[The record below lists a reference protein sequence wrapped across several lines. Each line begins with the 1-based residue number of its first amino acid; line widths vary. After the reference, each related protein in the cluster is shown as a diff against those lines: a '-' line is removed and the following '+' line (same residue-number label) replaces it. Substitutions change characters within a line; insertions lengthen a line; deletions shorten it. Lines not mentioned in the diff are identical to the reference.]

1 MEQSQWINIDDVEW
15 DDVVWPEEPRKT
27 YSEAIQDLQNQIR
40 ARGDVRVDWQGGRGV
55 RGDARVVFL
64 GGVGISAHR
73 VRFRSADQLGVFTR
87 ILRSACPLPEHQGL
101 WSKCESVITALVAC
115 DYDELIFAVT
125 RTMVPKVKRKDA
137 ASDSPLG
144 RDMHGLLATTGV
156 FGRPEP
162 EASSKSGRRAMRLV
176 LANDELE
183 TLYPRRFR
191 ATPSVA
197 LELEGFEAADAEAA
211 QKLLVDYGTSF
222 LHQIVRAAGVSLRI
236 WMSSYPTRR
245 HSLRSRA
252 GKIRFP
258 RERYD
263 STPAELYAAANS
275 SGRDPLERY
284 LKYYQVLEF
293 YMPRAAAMYA
303 AAQGRALGSE
313 KDKLDAIVDMAITPA
328 QLEGFFRGNDLLA
341 GLAVQIHAGD
351 HVSQQCSR
359 CLASGCDWR
368 GGQRYFE
375 LGRPLLSLWWLRCS
389 AGGMPEESHTQ
400 IARWTVD
407 ERASHRTPRSSL
419 AKRRSWHQQTSSR

>member
-1 MEQSQWINIDDVEW
+1 MEQSQWIDIDDVEW
-15 DDVVWPEEPRKT
+15 DDALWPEEPRKT

-64 GGVGISAHR
+64 GGVGIPAHR
-73 VRFRSADQLGVFTR
+73 VRFRSADQLDVFTR

-101 WSKCESVITALVAC
+101 WSDGESVITALVSC
-115 DYDELIFAVT
+115 DYDELIFAVA
-125 RTMVPKVKRKDA
+125 RTKVPKVKRKDA

-144 RDMHGLLATTGV
+144 RDMHGLLATTGAFV
-156 FGRPEP
+156 RR
-162 EASSKSGRRAMRLV
+162 EAAAGSKSGGRAMRLV

-222 LHQIVRAAGVSLRI
+222 LHQIVRATGVSLRM

-245 HSLRSRA
+245 HSLRRSRA

-303 AAQGRALGSE
+303 A
-313 KDKLDAIVDMAITPA
+313 T
-328 QLEGFFRGNDLLA
+328 
-341 GLAVQIHAGD
+341 
-351 HVSQQCSR
+351 
-359 CLASGCDWR
+359 
-368 GGQRYFE
+368 
-375 LGRPLLSLWWLRCS
+375 
-389 AGGMPEESHTQ
+389 
-400 IARWTVD
+400 
-407 ERASHRTPRSSL
+407 
-419 AKRRSWHQQTSSR
+419 

>member
-1 MEQSQWINIDDVEW
+1 MEQSQWIDIDDVEW
-15 DDVVWPEEPRKT
+15 DDALWPEEPRNT

-40 ARGDVRVDWQGGRGV
+40 ARGDIRVDWQGGRGV

-64 GGVGISAHR
+64 GGVGIPAHR
-73 VRFRSADQLGVFTR
+73 VRFRSADQLDVFTR
-87 ILRSACPLPEHQGL
+87 IFRSACPLPEHQGL
-101 WSKCESVITALVAC
+101 WSDGESVITALVSC
-115 DYDELIFAVT
+115 DYDELIFAVA
-125 RTMVPKVKRKDA
+125 RTKVPKVKRKDA

-144 RDMHGLLATTGV
+144 RDMHGLLATTGAFV
-156 FGRPEP
+156 RR
-162 EASSKSGRRAMRLV
+162 EAAAGSKSGGRAMRLV

-222 LHQIVRAAGVSLRI
+222 LHQIARATGVSLRM

-245 HSLRSRA
+245 RSLRSRA

-263 STPAELYAAANS
+263 STPVELYAAANS

-303 AAQGRALGSE
+303 AAQGRALGVE
-313 KDKLDAIVDMAITPA
+313 KDKLGAIVDLAITPA

-341 GLAVQIHAGD
+341 GLADKKLIQDVPVLHADANSCPVPGLD
-351 HVSQQCSR
+351 YRSDVVSRVYKIRCRIVHAKEGVGHAHAELIKPYSR
-359 CLASGCDWR
+359 EARD
-368 GGQRYFE
+368 
-375 LGRPLLSLWWLRCS
+375 LR
-389 AGGMPEESHTQ
+389 ADLQ
-400 IARWTVD
+400 LIRFVA
-407 ERASHRTPRSSL
+407 ERVIRHWATALP
-419 AKRRSWHQQTSSR
+419 